1 MKKHFKIFLAA
12 ALAAM
17 LALGL
22 ASCTDVDLSGNN
34 TSNSKTFEEFTVS
47 GSSVSL
53 EGSVFTISSAGTYTL
68 SGKLSDGQVIVNAGD
83 SDDVTL
89 VLNGADIS
97 CSTGA
102 PILVVN
108 GDNVVIEASA
118 GTANSVSDNRTS
130 ISSSENYDAAVYS
143 ACDLDLTGTGSLS
156 VTSKAGNGV
165 KTKDDLGISSLTLSV
180 NAPGNAL
187 KGNDSVTIKSGTL
200 DLVSTGDAGIKTSNA
215 DVSSKGNQKGSIV
228 ISGGTVNISAS
239 GDGLHAE
246 YNIEISGSSVI
257 NISTEDDAVHAEQQI
272 IISGGTLGITKSHEG
287 LEGNVIDISGGE
299 IYVAASDD
307 GLNAA
312 ASGSSTPLINI
323 SGGYL
328 EVVTSSGDTDAVDS
342 NGNFTMSGGTVII
355 KAGSASGG
363 MAGSVDVDGSV
374 KVTGGTIIAF
384 GGIASTPASGSV
396 NTFIQSDTSFA
407 AGSYVLEDA
416 SGSQIASFELGG
428 NYSSV
433 WIASGKIQLNGTYSL
448 SRGGAEVLSWT
459 QTSQTVDQSS
469 AARPSMSSSVV
480 AQPVTKRTAL

>member
-1 MKKHFKIFLAA
+1 MKKHIKIFLAA
-12 ALAAM
+12 ALAAV

-22 ASCTDVDLSGNN
+22 ASCTDVDLSGN
-34 TSNSKTFEEFTVS
+34 TANSQTYDGLTVS

-53 EGSVFTISSAGTYTL
+53 GGSVVTISSAGTYTL

-108 GDNVVIEASA
+108 GDNVVIEAA

-239 GDGLHAE
+239 GDGMHAE
-246 YNIEISGSSVI
+246 YNVEISGSSVI